1 MPSRTLLRSAAATD
15 LMTTRRYLIA
25 DGFND
30 GMLFDRVRDGLWRA
44 LGKGVYRLAP
54 APLTWRHYA
63 VAATLAYGPG
73 AAVGG
78 HAAAYALQ
86 LVDDPPPAVT
96 VHVRTSHT
104 PRPSGLWRPRSDRL
118 GRCSRAE
125 PVVDRARLGGVVR
138 VTSLE
143 DTALDQ
149 LGQLDGDDEVV
160 ALLSRVL
167 SSRGNAALAL
177 SYWSSQRRR
186 IPHRALLQ
194 DVLDEAN
201 GVRSALE
208 YRYRRD
214 CERPHRLPVGELQA
228 AIRSGAIH
236 DVTYRAYRT
245 LLELDGARYHGGDAH
260 FRDMYRDNKSLEQGF
275 VTLRYGWQQVVGRPC
290 EVAAQVAAVL
300 SQRGWAGTP
309 RRCPRCPDV

>member
-1 MPSRTLLRSAAATD
+1 MPSRMLLRNAAATD
-15 LMTTRRYLIA
+15 LMITRRYLIA

-30 GMLFDRVRDGLWRA
+30 GMLFDRVRDGHWRA

-54 APLTWRHYA
+54 DPLTWRHYS

-78 HAAAYALQ
+78 HAAAYALR
-86 LVDDPPPAVT
+86 LVDDPPHAVT
-96 VHVRTSHT
+96 VLLRTSHT
-104 PRPSGLWRPRSDRL
+104 PRPSGLWLPRSDRL
-118 GRCSRAE
+118 DRCSRAE
-125 PVVDRARLGGVVR
+125 PVEDKARLGGVVR

-236 DVTYRAYRT
+236 DVAYRAYRT
-245 LLELDGARYHGGDAH
+245 LLELDGARYHGGDAR
-260 FRDMYRDNKSLEQGF
+260 FRDMTRDNKSLEQGF
-275 VTLRYGWQQVVGRPC
+275 VTLRYGWHHVVSRPC

-300 SQRGWAGTP
+300 SQRGWTGTP
-309 RRCPRCPDV
+309 RRCPRCPEA